1 MGIYLGPAVGGKNWE
16 APMNKF
22 IERVE
27 EIAETRAPLEYACAL
42 FKSKALSVL
51 GYVAQICIPPKAL
64 KVTELRVANKILR
77 LATNSFTTNCVYQLD
92 TFHCPKLERPVVFLL
107 PSLLYPYFSICI
119 MHIYLSVGS
128 RAPPG
133 PFARRTPRLL
143 QTSALVASPLQ
154 MRI

>member
-1 MGIYLGPAVGGKNWE
+1 MTQHTVALIRCWLRQNIPSWASLQICSQAKYLGIYLGPAVGGKNWE

-92 TFHCPKLERPVVFLL
+92 AFHGPKLERPVVFLH
-107 PSLLYPYFSICI
+107 SCMI
-119 MHIYLSVGS
+119 
-128 RAPPG
+128 
-133 PFARRTPRLL
+133 
-143 QTSALVASPLQ
+143 
-154 MRI
+154 